1 MFFAPSAILKLGF
14 ALEHKH
20 KSVLGGLKSQQGHLI
35 IIAIEMQMQVTAFTL
50 YRPQVSLL
58 YAQPFFFFF
67 SLNWILSKIKLIW
80 KRPLMCIDGA

>member
-58 YAQPFFFFF
+58 DQQPFFFFF
-67 SLNWILSKIKLIW
+67 YLNWLLSKIKLIW

>member
-58 YAQPFFFFF
+58 DQQPFFFFF
-67 SLNWILSKIKLIW
+67 FLKLAPV
-80 KRPLMCIDGA
+80 KD